1 MFIKKN
7 YFFCF
12 VLFSS
17 WIFSSCKN
25 KVVHQTKSPVVI
37 ILPYTDIDTSI
48 VNQTIASL
56 KKVLPNTILLK
67 SIELPSNTYYQ
78 PRNRYRADSLL
89 NFESRLVGA
98 DTVVI
103 GMTSKDISTTKNEV
117 EDWGVMGLGYS
128 PGNACVISSFRLT
141 PKNKVAQFY
150 KVAIHELG
158 HTQGLPHC
166 SQKYCFMRDANG
178 GNPLDEETSFCE
190 SCKAYLIKKGWL
202 LD

>member
-1 MFIKKN
+1 MNVKIL
-7 YFFCF
+7 YL
-12 VLFSS
+12 LFLT
-17 WIFSSCKN
+17 IVFYSCKN
-25 KVVHQTKSPVVI
+25 NAAQKQKSQVI
-37 ILPYTDIDTSI
+37 VILPYTDIDTFI
-48 VNQTIASL
+48 INQTIVSL

-117 EDWGVMGLGYS
+117 DDWGVMGLGYS

-166 SQKYCFMRDANG
+166 PQKYCFMRDANG
-178 GNPLDEETSFCE
+178 GNPLDEETRFCE
-190 SCKAYLIKKGWL
+190 SCQAFLIKKGWL